1 MTRPTGGIIMQ
12 EFQKAME
19 NLAITDS
26 TTLVLHAEKDQYECD
41 QAKQDRSDALS
52 VLGNIQAIIERFE
65 LPTVIKRGNRWP
77 KPIADSGDGGGS
89 ETVSD
94 QGTGQEGVAKRGAPP
109 PCRAGR
115 RRPLEAPSD

>member
-1 MTRPTGGIIMQ
+1 MQ
-12 EFQKAME
+12 EFQRAMK

-26 TTLVLHAEKDQYECD
+26 TTLVLHPEKDQHECD

-77 KPIADSGDGGGS
+77 KPIVDSGDGGGN

-94 QGTGQEGVAKRGAPP
+94 QGTGQEAVAQVSGSIGIPSGT
-109 PCRAGR
+109 AGT
-115 RRPLEAPSD
+115 A